1 MCAVVSTSST
11 TREPHPTSEPGAART
26 AGRGWPGPSGR
37 ARNER
42 AGVPVPPSGR
52 KPGELDRGEPR
63 GTGDGER
70 PGPRREPGL
79 SAGTATS
86 LDDLGDPPGADGA
99 ATLADREPETLLHGD
114 RLDQLDR
121 HVGVVARHD
130 HLGTLGEGHDA
141 GHVRRTE
148 VELRTVV
155 VEERRVTAALLLG
168 EDVDRRLE
176 VGVRGRGARL
186 DDDHAALDVLALGAA
201 EQQADVLTRLALVEQ
216 LAEHLDTGDRGG
228 LLLGADADQVD
239 GLVDL
244 DHAALDTAGDDGAA
258 TGDRE
263 DVLDGHQERL
273 VDLALRLR
281 DVLVDRVH
289 QLHDR
294 LAPLLVAVERR
305 EGSHADDR
313 QVVARELVLAEQLAD
328 LELDELDEL
337 LVVDHVALVQ
347 RDDDRR
353 YADLA
358 GEQHVLTGLRHRA
371 VGRRDNQDRAVHL
384 CRTGDHVLDV
394 VGVTRAVDVSVV
406 ALL

>member
-11 TREPHPTSEPGAART
+11 TREPHPTSEPGPART
-26 AGRGWPGPSGR
+26 AGRGWPGPGGR

-121 HVGVVARHD
+121 NVGVVAGHD
-130 HLGTLGEGHDA
+130 HLGALGEGYDA
-141 GHVRRTE
+141 GHVRGPE

-155 VEERRVTAALLLG
+155 VEERRVTAALLLRQ
-168 EDVDRRLE
+168 DVDRRVE

-186 DDDHAALDVLALGAA
+186 DDDHAALAVLALRATKQ
-201 EQQADVLTRLALVEQ
+201 EADVLTGLALVEQ
-216 LAEHLDTGDRGG
+216 LAEHLDAGDRGG
-228 LLLGADADQVD
+228 LLALTDTDDVD

-244 DHAALDTAGDDGAA
+244 DHTALDAAGDHGAT

-263 DVLDGHQERL
+263 DVLDRHEER
-273 VDLALRLR
+273 
-281 DVLVDRVH
+281 
-289 QLHDR
+289 
-294 LAPLLVAVERR
+294 
-305 EGSHADDR
+305 
-313 QVVARELVLAEQLAD
+313 
-328 LELDELDEL
+328 
-337 LVVDHVALVQ
+337 
-347 RDDDRR
+347 
-353 YADLA
+353 
-358 GEQHVLTGLRHRA
+358 
-371 VGRRDNQDRAVHL
+371 
-384 CRTGDHVLDV
+384 
-394 VGVTRAVDVSVV
+394 
-406 ALL
+406 